1 MIKIIVGNKG
11 SGKTKRLIDS
21 INARAE
27 ESNGNVV
34 CIEKGMKLTYD
45 IAHRARLIDGEHYG
59 ISNDDGLYSL
69 IWGVLAGDHDIT
81 DVFVDGTLKMG
92 GKDYESL
99 VHFLD
104 RLSAVVEEENVNM
117 LLTISC
123 DEADLPEGIHHVA
136 ETI

>member
-11 SGKTKRLIDS
+11 TGKTKKLIDS

-45 IAHRARLIDGEHYG
+45 ITHKARLIDGEHYG
-59 ISNDDGLYSL
+59 I
-69 IWGVLAGDHDIT
+69 T
-81 DVFVDGTLKMG
+81 DVYVDGTLKMG

-123 DEADLPEGIHHVA
+123 DESELPEGIHHVA
-136 ETI
+136 EIVK